1 MTEVRSGD
9 RLLSVR
15 HVAVRY
21 GDAVTALR
29 DVSVDV
35 RPGGIVAVLGSNG
48 AGKSTLLRAIS
59 GVLAR
64 QAGRMTGGEIWFDD
78 ARVDGLGA
86 ERRVKSGIVQVPEG
100 RRIFQR
106 LTVEENLRVGRYGR
120 KGKRDGDLDRVY
132 GLFPVLGERRGR
144 TAGLLSGGE
153 QQMLAIGRAL
163 MAEPRLLLLD
173 EPSLGLAP
181 KIIDRIVDLLR
192 EIHRQG
198 TAMLIV
204 EQNAAVALELADYAY
219 VLAVGEVA
227 MAGPAARLRG
237 DDRVRRLYLGG
248 EAEQDPGGAPRPEA
262 GAGPGEVYAEHTASN
277 AGPMRGDA
285 P

>member
-1 MTEVRSGD
+1 MTTPGTD
-9 RLLSVR
+9 GPLLSVR
-15 HVAVRY
+15 GLGVRY

-35 RPGGIVAVLGSNG
+35 PQGGIVAVLGSNG

-59 GVLAR
+59 GVLTR
-64 QAGRMTGGEIWFDD
+64 QAGRMTGGEIRF
-78 ARVDGLGA
+78 AGERIDGVGA

-100 RRIFQR
+100 RRVFAH
-106 LTVEENLRVGRYGR
+106 LTVQENLRAGRYGNP
-120 KGKRDGDLDRVY
+120 KGKRPGDLERVY
-132 GLFPVLGERRGR
+132 DLFPVLGERRR
-144 TAGLLSGGE
+144 QAAGLLSGGE

-192 EIHRQG
+192 EIHGQG
-198 TAMLIV
+198 TAMLVV
-204 EQNAAVALELADYAY
+204 EQNAAVALELAEHAY

-227 MAGPAARLRG
+227 IEGPAERLRG

-248 EAEQDPGGAPRPEA
+248 EPDEEIAATVPGD
-262 GAGPGEVYAEHTASN
+262 V
-277 AGPMRGDA
+277 RGGM